1 MHVQTYGIIYL
12 NDHDYY
18 CQIMAQEVYDEC
30 HFSSHVLASIVEFFL
45 PPFMNY
51 DVEMKS
57 IKLVKFLHIH
67 FDYQVQMCG

>member
-1 MHVQTYGIIYL
+1 MQTYGKQIL

-18 CQIMAQEVYDEC
+18 CQIVAQEVYDEC
-30 HFSSHVLASIVEFFL
+30 HFSNHVLASIVEFFL

-57 IKLVKFLHIH
+57 IKVVKLLHIH
-67 FDYQVQMCG
+67 FDHQVQMCG